1 MESNIRNY
9 AVRSVKPRSG
19 SISPWATLPPLPS
32 PSKPGSHNSPW
43 AGARPAGR
51 GASPCFALGPARP
64 PSYRCLE
71 AGPPPELSGAEVPA
85 PSLPTPATTMDTECA
100 ASRLRVVLGHLRRPS
115 AANVVSFG
123 LRWAPAGRGAASR
136 AIAQSPRPP
145 VVPLAPRPGPGDGCG
160 PAEARGGGVGRS
172 AHSQALQLRALL
184 GLGFPACHQGC
195 LFSAAWSFSAL
206 GRA

>member
-19 SISPWATLPPLPS
+19 SISPWATLPVTEPFQTGKSQQCVAPRA
-32 PSKPGSHNSPW
+32 PC
-43 AGARPAGR
+43 RPR
-51 GASPCFALGPARP
+51 GVSVLRSGPCPP
-64 PSYRCLE
+64 PSYRRLE

-85 PSLPTPATTMDTECA
+85 PGLPTPANTMDTECA

-136 AIAQSPRPP
+136 AIAQSPRRFFPLLRAQVP
-145 VVPLAPRPGPGDGCG
+145 VTVAVL
-160 PAEARGGGVGRS
+160 AEARGGGVGRS
-172 AHSQALQLRALL
+172 AHSQALQHRGLL
-184 GLGFPACHQGC
+184 GLGFPACHQEC
-195 LFSAAWSFSAL
+195 LLSAAWSFSAL